1 MSRRKITYLVLAI
14 ASVVVAACA
23 SPTSPQHD
31 TSCGST
37 ADSTC
42 GISGYIPPSG

>member
-23 SPTSPQHD
+23 SPTSPHHD
-31 TSCGST
+31 TCGST

>member
-23 SPTSPQHD
+23 SPTAPQHNA
-31 TSCGST
+31 C
-37 ADSTC
+37 
-42 GISGYIPPSG
+42 ISGYEGSTGITCQ